1 MSKPITSFVSR
12 SALKKRAILLALLA
26 LIVGGISYPPA
37 SNKVIDTLNY
47 WVGTHFGH
55 IEKGFVLG
63 LDLQGGTHLDYEADV
78 SRVAS
83 NERASA
89 LNGVRDV
96 IERRVNSIGV
106 SEPQIT
112 TAQAGDSWRVA
123 VDLAGI
129 RDVNQAIKLIGE
141 TPILEFKEQ
150 NNEPARSLTDEE
162 KAKMDADNKAA
173 LDKANED
180 LSKVKANPA
189 SIEELAKDHS
199 SDDASKVL
207 GGDLGFIKDKPQYK
221 DIYDATKDLGA
232 GSVYQKV
239 IDTADAYVVA
249 SVEEAKAADPE
260 IQARHILIQ
269 FAGATSAPTTTTDT
283 KEEAKRR
290 IDDIKKEI
298 TPENFAELAKK
309 YSEEPGADE
318 SGGDLGWFG
327 KGVMVDDFEK
337 AVFALKTGEISDV
350 VETQFGYHII
360 YKTGER
366 PVNDVHVRAIFEK
379 KTSESDI
386 LPPQDDWKST
396 KLTGK
401 QLKKATLDFDQQ
413 VGSAQVA
420 LQFDDEG
427 KELFAE
433 ITKRNLG
440 KPVAIFLDGEPI
452 SIPTVQSEITGGE
465 AVITGNFTIDEAKLL
480 AQRLQAGALP
490 VPIKLIA
497 QQTVGPTLG
506 KDSVQ
511 KSIMAGLLG
520 FLLVAIFMVVWYR
533 LPGLIAVVS
542 LALYAGI
549 SFSIFKTL
557 PVTLTLSGIAG
568 FILSLGIAV
577 DANVLIFERLKEEF
591 KLGKTWQQALEE
603 AFRRA
608 WPSIRDRN
616 LTTLISCA
624 VLYWFSSAV
633 IKGFALT
640 LAIGVMISMFTAI
653 VTTRTIMQMAL
664 SSSLTK
670 RAPWL
675 FMISRK
681 AEDKK

>member
-1 MSKPITSFVSR
+1 MSKPTTSFVSR

-37 SNKVIDTLNY
+37 ANKVIDTLNY
-47 WVGTHFGH
+47 WVGTHFGR

-78 SRVAS
+78 SQVTA

-106 SEPQIT
+106 SEPSIT
-112 TAQAGDSWRVA
+112 TARAGDSWRVS
-123 VDLAGI
+123 VELAGV
-129 RDVNQAIKLIGE
+129 RDINQAIKLIGE

-150 NNEPARSLTDEE
+150 NSEPARSLTDEE
-162 KAKMDADNKAA
+162 KAKMEADNKAA
-173 LDKANED
+173 AAKANED
-180 LSKVKANPA
+180 LAKAKANP
-189 SIEELAKDHS
+189 SVVEELAKDHS
-199 SDDASKVL
+199 SDDASKAL
-207 GGDLGFIKDKPQYK
+207 GGDLGFIKDKQQYI
-221 DIYDATKDLGA
+221 DIFEATKNLGA
-232 GSVYQKV
+232 GQVYEKV
-239 IDTADAYVVA
+239 IETTDSFIVA
-249 SVEEAKAADPE
+249 KVEETKAADPE

-269 FAGATSAPTTTTDT
+269 FAGATSAPTTTTAT
-283 KEEAKRR
+283 KDEAKKRLEE
-290 IDDIKKEI
+290 IQKEVR
-298 TPENFAELAKK
+298 PENFAESAKK

-327 KGVMVDDFEK
+327 KGVMVEDFEK
-337 AVFALKTGEISDV
+337 AVFGLKTGEISNI
-350 VETQFGYHII
+350 VETQFGYHLI

-366 PVNDVHVRAIFEK
+366 PVNDVRVRAVFAK
-379 KTSESDI
+379 KTLESDI
-386 LPPQDDWKST
+386 LPPQSEWKAT
-396 KLTGK
+396 QLTGK
-401 QLKKATLDFDQQ
+401 QLDRAQLDFDQN
-413 VGSAQVA
+413 VGSAQVS
-420 LQFDDEG
+420 LKFDDEG
-427 KELFAE
+427 KQLFAE

-497 QQTVGPTLG
+497 QQSVGPTLG
-506 KDSVQ
+506 QDSVD
-511 KSIMAGLLG
+511 KSVVAGLLG
-520 FLLVAIFMVVWYR
+520 FLLVAIFMIVWYR
-533 LPGLIAVVS
+533 LPGLIAVV
-542 LALYAGI
+542 ALLLYVGI
-549 SFSIFKTL
+549 SFSVFKLL

-568 FILSLGIAV
+568 FILSIGMAV

-608 WPSIRDRN
+608 WTSIRDGN
-616 LTTLISCA
+616 LTTLISCG

-640 LAIGVMISMFTAI
+640 LAIGVMLSMFSAI
-653 VTTRTIMQMAL
+653 VVTRTLMRVAM
-664 SSSLTK
+664 SSSLVK

-675 FMISRK
+675 FMIPRQ
-681 AEDKK
+681 AEEKK

>member
-12 SALKKRAILLALLA
+12 SALKKRAILLVLLA
-26 LIVGGISYPPA
+26 LIVGGIAYPPA
-37 SNKVIDTLNY
+37 TNKVIDTLNY

-55 IEKGFVLG
+55 VEKGFVLG

-78 SRVAS
+78 SKVAQ

-89 LNGVRDV
+89 LDGVRDV

-112 TAQAGDSWRVA
+112 TAQAGNSWRVS

-129 RDVNQAIKLIGE
+129 RDVSQAIKLIGE

-150 NNEPARSLTDEE
+150 NTDAPRSLTDEE

-180 LSKVKANPA
+180 LKKVLADPA
-189 SIEELAKDHS
+189 SIEDLAKDHS
-199 SDDASKVL
+199 SDDASKAL
-207 GGDLGFIKDKPQYK
+207 GGDLGFIKDKTQYK
-221 DIYDATKDLGA
+221 DIYDATKGLGM
-232 GSVYQKV
+232 GQVYPKV
-239 IDTADAYVVA
+239 IDTTDAYVVA
-249 SVEEAKAADPE
+249 EVVETKAADPE

-269 FAGATSAPTTTTDT
+269 YAGATGASTSTTMT
-283 KEEAKRR
+283 KDEAKQR
-290 IDDIKKEI
+290 IEEIKKEV
-298 TPENFAELAKK
+298 TPQNFAELAKK
-309 YSEEPGADE
+309 YSQEPGADE

-327 KGVMVDDFEK
+327 KDVMVEDFEK
-337 AVFALKTGEISDV
+337 AAYALKTGEISDV
-350 VETQFGYHII
+350 IETQFGYHLI

-379 KTSESDI
+379 KTTEADI
-386 LPPQDDWKST
+386 LPPQDEWKST
-396 KLTGK
+396 QLTGK
-401 QLKKATLDFDQQ
+401 QLKKANIDFDQRT
-413 VGSAQVA
+413 GSAQVA

-427 KELFAE
+427 KQLFAD

-440 KPVAIFLDGEPI
+440 KPVAIFLDGQPI
-452 SIPTVQSEITGGE
+452 SMPTVQSEITGGE

-506 KDSVQ
+506 QDSVK
-511 KSIMAGLLG
+511 KSIEAGLLG
-520 FLLVAIFMVVWYR
+520 FLLVALFMIVWYR
-533 LPGLIAVVS
+533 LPGLVAVVA

-549 SFSIFKTL
+549 SFSIFKLL

-568 FILSLGIAV
+568 FVLSIGMAV

-591 KLGKTWQQALEE
+591 KLGKTWQTALEE

-608 WPSIRDRN
+608 WTSIRDGN
-616 LTTLISCA
+616 LTTLISCG
-624 VLYWFSSAV
+624 VLYWFSSA
-633 IKGFALT
+633 IIRGFALT
-640 LAIGVMISMFTAI
+640 LAIGVVISMFTAV
-653 VTTRTIMQMAL
+653 VTTRTIMQMVM
-664 SSSLTK
+664 SSSLMK

-675 FMISRK
+675 FMLSRQT
-681 AEDKK
+681 EEKK